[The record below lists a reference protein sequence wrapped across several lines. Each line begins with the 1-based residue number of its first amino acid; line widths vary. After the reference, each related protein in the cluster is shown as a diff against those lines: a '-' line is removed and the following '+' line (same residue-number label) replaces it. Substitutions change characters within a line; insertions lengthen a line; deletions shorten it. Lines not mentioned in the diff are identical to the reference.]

1 MKLLIVEDNRSQ
13 ASLLCRAFVERGH
26 VVDACHSGEHA
37 CQQALRGLYDVVL
50 LDWNLPGLDGVTVC
64 RELRR
69 IGSNA
74 SVLMVSVRS
83 DVADKVTALEA
94 GADDYLVKPVD
105 MHELVARVHAVAR
118 RRVANQ
124 PTELR
129 SGTMVLSERERAVRM
144 NGIAVELTQREFT
157 LLAFLMRKA
166 GETVSR
172 SEIISHVWSA
182 LGDLGSNV
190 IDVYVRRLRGKLGV
204 AGHRLKTVRGI
215 GYRLDLEDTSREN

>member
-37 CQQALRGLYDVVL
+37 CQQAQRGAYDVVL

-69 IGSNA
+69 VGNNA

-94 GADDYLVKPVD
+94 GADDYVVKPVD
-105 MHELVARVHAVAR
+105 MHELIARVQAVAR
-118 RRVANQ
+118 RRVAGG
-124 PTELR
+124 PAELR
-129 SGTMVLSERERAVRM
+129 SGAMVLSERERSVRINGAV
-144 NGIAVELTQREFT
+144 VELTHREFT
-157 LLAFLMRKA
+157 LLAFLMRRA

-172 SEIISHVWSA
+172 SDIISHVWSA
-182 LGDLGSNV
+182 MGDLGSNV

-215 GYRLDLEDTSREN
+215 GYRLDAADVNEEN